1 MSFLKRLGGLLAGAF
16 DGAFIAMVY
25 ATITETHGTD
35 IAIISAISGG
45 IIGLIFPTLAFIV
58 CIPIAIYLIKY
69 SREHDPRNN
78 PQNRINM

>member
-1 MSFLKRLGGLLAGAF
+1 MTILKRLGGFLVGTF

-25 ATITETHGTD
+25 ATITETPGTD
-35 IAIISAISGG
+35 ITIISAIIGG
-45 IIGLIFPTLAFIV
+45 IIGLIFPALAFIV

-78 PQNRINM
+78 PKNRINI